1 MVVGSFADM
10 DWIGSCNHNGR
21 NRCIDTIIPIINRLR
36 AERHNMNELI
46 RETPIRV
53 RFVNVEQ
60 YSDEHQI
67 FTKYETAVGNNDVL
81 VVQLKSNRAD
91 RVEDRI

>member
-1 MVVGSFADM
+1 MQ
-10 DWIGSCNHNGR
+10 
-21 NRCIDTIIPIINRLR
+21 
-36 AERHNMNELI
+36 ELI

-53 RFVNVEQ
+53 KFVNVEQ
-60 YSDEHQI
+60 WSEDNQT
-67 FTKYETAVGNNDVL
+67 FTKYEQSVGSADVL